1 MNLWPNAS
9 PDHLGA
15 NYKIVERFKG
25 YRMIVTYDWIE
36 PFVFVK
42 FQLSAARLP
51 VVVKIGHAHGGMGKI
66 KVDTA
71 MDFQD
76 VASVV
81 AVSGQYCTVEPYIDA
96 KFDIHVQKIGNFY
109 KAFMWVNFN
118 SIYFPQFKSNF
129 NYFYINR

>member
-1 MNLWPNAS
+1 MVTC
-9 PDHLGA
+9 DG
-15 NYKIVERFKG
+15 IERF
-25 YRMIVTYDWIE
+25 VS
-36 PFVFVK
+36 VK

-66 KVDTA
+66 KVETA

-109 KAFMWVNFN
+109 KAFMWVYFN
-118 SIYFPQFKSNF
+118 SICLT
-129 NYFYINR
+129 